1 MENILNINLETQTA
15 PIVREA
21 MGKDWIEYG
30 TEDWSNLYP
39 QFLIDLYYNSSTHAA
54 IVNATADMIAG
65 EGFIV
70 EDSENLETYV
80 RLKKFLAGANSSE
93 TMHEVFKKCAF
104 DFKLQGAYAL
114 NVIWS
119 KDKTRIAEL
128 HHIPVEKIRI
138 GLPNERGQIDTY
150 YVSADWTNIRKN
162 PPLPVPAFNMNN
174 RADAS
179 QIIYD
184 GLYSPSMH
192 LYKTPDYVSGCN
204 WSMIDQ
210 KVAEFHLSNIQNG
223 FSGSYFISFAN
234 GVPTQEERIQIEN
247 SLKQK
252 FTGAKASGKFVLTFS
267 DDKTRTPEITPIA
280 VSNADK
286 QYLALQEL
294 LVQNILTSHRVT
306 SPMLMGIRSDSGLGN
321 NAQEMTE
328 AYEIYSN
335 AVVKPFQEKL
345 LGTFKKILDINDI
358 NLPISIQQFKPIT
371 SKFTVED
378 MKEVM
383 TQDEI
388 REELGL
394 APLENDELTAN
405 EEDRYN
411 MSEENNVLDMFL
423 EQYGEEIPEDWE
435 LIEEEEIGNE
445 HSDFDFENELN
456 KITTERV
463 ELASTGTSSPN
474 EKSKQ
479 DGISKKTYDYF
490 RVRYVYT
497 EDEFLTRKT
506 AGSREF
512 CTKMIQA
519 NKLYRKEDILL
530 MDSMSVNP
538 GWGVDG
544 ANTYSIWFY
553 KGGGNCHHFWLRK
566 IYKTKLGIDV
576 STKIEDAE
584 LIGYTKA
591 KSEGFTAKK
600 NPNKVAKPPKR
611 MPKKGF
617 KNKKGY

>member
-80 RLKKFLAGANSSE
+80 RLKKFLSGANSSE

>member
-15 PIVREA
+15 PIIREA

-30 TEDWSNLYP
+30 TEDWANLYP

-54 IVNATADMIAG
+54 IVNATSDMIAG

-70 EDSENLETYV
+70 EDSENLDAYV
-80 RLKKFLAGANSSE
+80 RLKKFLSGANSSE

-104 DFKLQGAYAL
+104 DFKLQGAYAI
-114 NVIWS
+114 NIIWS
-119 KDKTRIAEL
+119 KDKTRIAEV

-204 WSMIDQ
+204 WAMIDQ

-234 GVPTQEERIQIEN
+234 GVPTQEERMQIEH
-247 SLKQK
+247 SLASK

-335 AVVKPFQEKL
+335 AVVKPFQEHL
-345 LGTFKKILDINDI
+345 LNCFKKILDINDI

-394 APLENDELTAN
+394 PPLENDEITADD
-405 EEDRYN
+405 EDRYN
-411 MSEENNVLDMFL
+411 MSEEVTELDKFIQ
-423 EQYGEEIPEDWE
+423 EFGEDIPEDWE
-435 LIEEEEIGNE
+435 LVHEEDAEGE
-445 HSDFDFENELN
+445 HAEFDFESNLNELSH
-456 KITTERV
+456 I
-463 ELASTGTSSPN
+463 ELATTGTARPN
-474 EKSKQ
+474 ATSEQ
-479 DGISKKTYDYF
+479 DRLNPKTYDKYY
-490 RVRYVYT
+490 RVRYVYD
-497 EDEFLTRKT
+497 EDSGLSRKT
-506 AGSREF
+506 GTSREF
-512 CTKMIQA
+512 CRKMMA
-519 NKLYRKEDILL
+519 AKKMYRKEDILQMNSL
-530 MDSMSVNP
+530 KVNP
-538 GWGVDG
+538 GWGEKG
-544 ANTYSIWFY
+544 TKEYSIWLY
-553 KGGGNCHHFWLRK
+553 KGGGNCHHRWIRRIF
-566 IYKTKLGIDV
+566 KTALGRGMKRPLDDDMLI
-576 STKIEDAE
+576 STA
-584 LIGYTKA
+584 KA
-591 KSEGFTAKK
+591 RSEGFYPT
-600 NPNKVAKPPKR
+600 PNDSEVANAPKR

-617 KNKKGY
+617 INK